1 MTKTAEQILGKRA
14 IAAVRKPI
22 NQAGG
27 LPGAAYTSQDFFDL
41 EQAKFFPR
49 TWMGVGFKADIP
61 NPGDA
66 MPIMIGKLPIILARN
81 NAGEIKAFH
90 NVCRHR
96 AATVLTKPEKGL
108 KTLTCPYHAWS
119 WDLDG
124 SLKAIP
130 FFDGTKDGSRT
141 GLDRCKL
148 GLTPLRCAEW
158 HHWIFVNIDGKAPP
172 IEKHVEPLNK
182 IVTGTEIGATKL
194 GKRQDWEFQANWKFQ
209 NDNWETYHH
218 IWVHKGIFNKMSDD
232 LELKTGEPWTET
244 LQDGSFVTLK
254 ARKGRPP
261 RTKSGGE
268 HDVKHPLPMIPLTS
282 GASRTVCTSV
292 LFPNVTVT
300 VTENHLASVIIDP
313 LAPDRT
319 VAKMGFFFA
328 GNGATGRIYAPARE
342 QVLNR
347 WLGKSRKPGGRDG
360 IRSQDFG
367 IWEEQQ
373 IARHSPV
380 ADQLV
385 FSPVWERNVHHFQK
399 QLLDVIQGIH

>member
-1 MTKTAEQILGKRA
+1 MGKRA
-14 IAAVRKPI
+14 VAAVRRPI
-22 NQAGG
+22 EKADG
-27 LPGAAYTSQDFFDL
+27 LPGAAYTSQDFFEL
-41 EQAKFFPR
+41 EQEKFFPR
-49 TWMGVGFKADIP
+49 TWMGVGFECDIP

-66 MPIMIGKLPIILARN
+66 MPIMIGKLPIILVRN
-81 NAGEIKAFH
+81 KQGAIKAFH

-96 AATVLTKPEKGL
+96 AATVVTKPEKGL
-108 KTLTCPYHAWS
+108 TSLTCPYHAWA

-124 SLKAIP
+124 ELVAIP

-141 GLDRCKL
+141 DLDRCKL
-148 GLTPLRCAEW
+148 GLVPVRCAIW
-158 HHWIFVNIDGKAPP
+158 HHWIFVNLDGKAPP
-172 IEKHVEPLNK
+172 IEDHVKPLEELVN
-182 IVTGTEIGATKL
+182 GTDFGATRA
-194 GKRQDWEFQANWKFQ
+194 GKREDWTFDANWKFQ

-254 ARKGRPP
+254 AREGRPP
-261 RTKSGGE
+261 RAKSGGKG
-268 HDVKHPLPMIPLTS
+268 DVKHPLPPLPIAP
-282 GASRTVCTSV
+282 GADRTVCTSV

-328 GNGATGRIYAPARE
+328 GKGATGKKYAAARK
-342 QVLNR
+342 QVLDR
-347 WLGKSRKPGGRDG
+347 WLGKSRSPTGRDG

-380 ADQLV
+380 ADDVV

-399 QLLDVIQGIH
+399 QLLEVMAR

>member
-1 MTKTAEQILGKRA
+1 MARTVEQILGKRA
-14 IAAVRKPI
+14 VASIRKPI
-22 NQAGG
+22 EKAGG
-27 LPGAAYTSQDFFDL
+27 LPGAAYTSQEFFDL

-49 TWMGVGFKADIP
+49 TWMGVGFEADIP

-66 MPIMIGKLPIILARN
+66 MPVMIGKLPIILVRN
-81 NAGEIKAFH
+81 KSGDIKAFH

-108 KTLTCPYHAWS
+108 TTLTCPYHAWA

-124 SLKAIP
+124 ALKAIP

-141 GLDRCKL
+141 DLDRCKL
-148 GLTPLRCAEW
+148 GLAPVRCAVW
-158 HHWIFVNIDGKAPP
+158 HHWIFVNLDGKAPP
-172 IEKHVEPLNK
+172 IEKHVEPLETL
-182 IVTGTEIGATKL
+182 VAGTEIGATRM

-261 RTKSGGE
+261 RAKSGGKG
-268 HDVKHPLPMIPLTS
+268 DVKHALPNIPVAA

-328 GNGATGRIYAPARE
+328 RNGATGRKYAPARK
-342 QVLNR
+342 QALDR
-347 WLGKSRKPGGRDG
+347 WLGKSRKPDGRDG

-380 ADQLV
+380 ADEVV

-399 QLLDVIQGIH
+399 QLLETMQG

>member
-1 MTKTAEQILGKRA
+1 MARTVEQILGKNAVAA
-14 IAAVRKPI
+14 IRKPI
-22 NQAGG
+22 EKAGG
-27 LPGAAYTSQDFFDL
+27 LPGAAYTSQEFFDL

-49 TWMGVGFKADIP
+49 TWMGIGFEADIP
-61 NPGDA
+61 TPGDA
-66 MPIMIGKLPIILARN
+66 MPVMIGKLPIILVRN
-81 NAGEIKAFH
+81 KSGDIKAFH

-108 KTLTCPYHAWS
+108 TTLTCPYHAWA

-124 SLKAIP
+124 ALKATP

-141 GLDRCKL
+141 DLNRCKL
-148 GLTPLRCAEW
+148 GLAPVRCAVW
-158 HHWIFVNIDGKAPP
+158 HHWIFVNIDGTAPP
-172 IEKHVEPLNK
+172 IEKHVAPLENL
-182 IVTGTEIGATKL
+182 VAGAEIGATAM

-261 RTKSGGE
+261 RAKSGGKG
-268 HDVKHPLPMIPLTS
+268 DVKHPLPAIPVAA

-292 LFPNVTVT
+292 LFPNVTLT

-313 LAPDRT
+313 LAPNRT

-328 GNGATGRIYAPARE
+328 GKGATGRNYAPARK
-342 QVLNR
+342 QVLDR
-347 WLGKSRKPGGRDG
+347 WLGKRRKPDGRDG

-380 ADQLV
+380 ADEVV

-399 QLLDVIQGIH
+399 QLLETMQA